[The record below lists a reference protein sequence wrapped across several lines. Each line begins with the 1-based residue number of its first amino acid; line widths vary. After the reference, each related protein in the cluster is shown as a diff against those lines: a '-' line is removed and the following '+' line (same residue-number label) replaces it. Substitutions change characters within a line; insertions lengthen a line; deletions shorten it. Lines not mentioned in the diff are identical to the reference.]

1 MASTTTAIEQLFG
14 TERSRLRRLI
24 ARIVGSRHDAE
35 DVIQDAYVKLSDRD
49 LTAAD
54 RGLVVSAAKNLALD
68 QKRSQA
74 VRSEFAGNVVA
85 EQMAQHAAQPEE
97 IVAARQDL
105 ADFLDAINTL
115 PQRRA
120 QIFLLARVDGMPYA
134 EIAKALNVSL
144 STVEKEMASAL
155 AFCHQ
160 WQRKRENLV
169 RDMRG

>member
-1 MASTTTAIEQLFG
+1 MASTTSAIEQLFV

-24 ARIVGSRHDAE
+24 ARIVGSRQDAE
-35 DVIQDAYVKLSDRD
+35 DVIQDTYLRLGDRD
-49 LTAAD
+49 LTPAD

-68 QKRSQA
+68 HKRGHA
-74 VRSEFAGNVVA
+74 VRTNFTQNVLP
-85 EQMAQHAAQPEE
+85 EQMTRQAAQPEE

-105 ADFLDAINTL
+105 ADFLGAINTL

-134 EIAKALNVSL
+134 QIAKALNISL

-160 WQRKRENLV
+160 WQRKREIS
-169 RDMRG
+169 